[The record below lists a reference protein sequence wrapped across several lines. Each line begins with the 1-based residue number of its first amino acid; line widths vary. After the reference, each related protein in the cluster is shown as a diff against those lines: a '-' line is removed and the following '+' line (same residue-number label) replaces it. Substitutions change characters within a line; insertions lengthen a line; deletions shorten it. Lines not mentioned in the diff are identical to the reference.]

1 MFCPLL
7 WPSHQEPEPLGT
19 QKAQDPR
26 PQDIKTFLCTDYLLT
41 ITSLSQLSINRT
53 NQSLAWELLAGDA
66 HPQMH
71 SLPGITQA
79 MAALTQQ
86 QVPQSQTGI
95 LCPASSLQETGW
107 VT

>member
-7 WPSHQEPEPLGT
+7 WPSQLEPLGT

-26 PQDIKTFLCTDYLLT
+26 PQDTKTFRCTDCLLT
-41 ITSLSQLSINRT
+41 MTSLSQLSINRT
-53 NQSLAWELLAGDA
+53 NQSLAWELLIRDA

-71 SLPGITQA
+71 LLPGTAQA
-79 MAALTQQ
+79 MGAVIQQ
-86 QVPQSQTGI
+86 QAPQSWSGS
-95 LCPASSLQETGW
+95 LCPVSSLQETGW